1 MENNKVPEVRRKR
14 GRPPLNRV
22 INGNA
27 PKYHLKAP
35 QQDEAPKAVFT
46 PTEQGS
52 LEIEAIETPS
62 EVNSRQVIPRE
73 ERMAAFEEL
82 KSDFKDGL
90 INEPAEKEPKDAVSA
105 IHDLV
110 FVDQIEFVNGKNTLK
125 IVLSKRHNR
134 MYRVQVFLN
143 DTMEIRPAT
152 YTGFSPASTFWGFLK
167 EITK

>member
-1 MENNKVPEVRRKR
+1 MENSKVPEVRRKR

-35 QQDEAPKAVFT
+35 QQDEAPKAVFI
-46 PTEQGS
+46 PTDQVSPTVGMEESVIERAIDLTQDVKKE
-52 LEIEAIETPS
+52 LEEKND
-62 EVNSRQVIPRE
+62 VNVY
-73 ERMAAFEEL
+73 A
-82 KSDFKDGL
+82 
-90 INEPAEKEPKDAVSA
+90 AEKESKDAVSA